1 MAYLDPINKYAEG
14 IRHYNIFHKQLTR
27 AWATTKV
34 TSHRG
39 ESQHGCLEIPLPSF
53 QANLPETVRWLVL
66 ILEPR
71 ASLNEPRAQ
80 SSRLRKFLYALTDLL
95 WFWLEPLHVRAE

>member
-53 QANLPETVRWLVL
+53 QANLSETVRWLVL

-71 ASLNEPRAQ
+71 ASQELYFSVDNNSMNRELN
-80 SSRLRKFLYALTDLL
+80 L
-95 WFWLEPLHVRAE
+95 VV